1 MDKFMEVERFNE
13 ELELL
18 QKEMIGY
25 LKYYK
30 DTALTSL
37 NKQRDELR
45 DLLRGTYL
53 KILLFLN

>member
-37 NKQRDELR
+37 NKQHDELR
-45 DLLRGTYL
+45 DLLRGLT
-53 KILLFLN
+53 

>member
-1 MDKFMEVERFNE
+1 MEVERFNE

-45 DLLRGTYL
+45 DLLRGIYL
-53 KILLFLN
+53 KI